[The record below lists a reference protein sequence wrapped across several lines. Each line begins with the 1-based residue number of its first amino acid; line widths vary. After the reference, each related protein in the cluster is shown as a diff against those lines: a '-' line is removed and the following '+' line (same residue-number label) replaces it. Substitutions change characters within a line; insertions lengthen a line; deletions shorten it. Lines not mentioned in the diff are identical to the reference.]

1 MDPET
6 PPDVAVI
13 VVVPAATGV
22 ANPSE
27 PVALL
32 IVATPVVDELQVTV
46 VVRFCVELSE
56 YVPVAVNCRVVPS
69 TTLGLAGVTA
79 METSVAAVTVS
90 VVDPETPPDVAVI
103 VVVPA
108 ATGVANPS
116 EPAALLI
123 VATPVVDELQVT
135 VVVRFCVVPSENV
148 PVAVNCLVVP
158 LATLGLVGVTAME
171 TSVAAVTVRVVDP
184 DMSPDVAVT
193 VVLPTPL
200 PFAFIYLGLLAD
212 TTAVMSSSI
221 VTTVVSDELQVTD
234 AVRSCVVL
242 SE

>member
-1 MDPET
+1 
-6 PPDVAVI
+6 
-13 VVVPAATGV
+13 
-22 ANPSE
+22 
-27 PVALL
+27 
-32 IVATPVVDELQVTV
+32 
-46 VVRFCVELSE
+46 
-56 YVPVAVNCRVVPS
+56 
-69 TTLGLAGVTA
+69 
-79 METSVAAVTVS
+79 METSVAAVTVR
-90 VVDPETPPDVAVI
+90 VVEFDMPPDVAVI